1 MAAKKGSVPGK
12 VGGWKLVDFVGAGGQ
27 ASVFLGK
34 KQQLNGTV
42 LEAAIKLIPLDETS
56 VKAAQLLAHES
67 DVLQKL
73 DNPHVARVLD
83 GGYEEFEG
91 NRFAWLATELIKG
104 DDLETEIRK
113 FGPLSKQQWL
123 ELAFDL
129 FSGIAA
135 AHEEGIIHC
144 DIKPGNILRDS
155 RKTVL
160 IDFGY
165 ASFVRISDPGDVM
178 ASTPGYQAPEQLDG
192 EINPEDYEYPVDLF
206 SLGVTLVYSGTGWL
220 PWDLP
225 KDMLEARKNLEIV
238 MSDGRSGVRAKQAA
252 VFAYQNAVSAYLKQL
267 TTTNPRLDGLDADQV
282 RIVAPLLKAN
292 ARMRGTAVDTLKQ
305 IQDLLPEGSSRKL
318 GKSDYAARK
327 AVSPGSMKNLSARA
341 ILQDAKQELVDGF
354 KEGLQSG
361 KGQATAKVVEFAR
374 ETASSPKS
382 FSTALK
388 LSTWLGFL
396 GADRFYLG
404 KYSTALLKLFTYGG
418 YGVWWFLDAK
428 NLAQGKT
435 TDKHGRSLEGQ
446 PDDLAPVRRKIKI
459 TTFVVIPVALASL
472 ITMSILGNEMR
483 KELHPVPNVVG
494 LNLSDAKELLY
505 EFEVVSFDASG
516 SARKVLE
523 TDNWRVCSQD
533 PRYGKLNGID
543 PLTLRVVKVEE
554 DCP

>member
-1 MAAKKGSVPGK
+1 MSARKGAIPSR
-12 VGGWKLVDFVGAGGQ
+12 VGGWKIVDFVGAGGQ

-42 LEAAIKLIPLDETS
+42 LEAAIKLIPLDAS
-56 VKAAQLLAHES
+56 SAKAAQLLAHES

-91 NRFAWLATELIKG
+91 GKFAWLATELIKG

-129 FSGIAA
+129 FSGISA
-135 AHEEGIIHC
+135 AHEEGVIHC

-206 SLGVTLVYSGTGWL
+206 SLGVTLVYAGTGWL

-225 KDMLEARKNLEIV
+225 KDMLEARQELEAV
-238 MSDGRSGVRAKQAA
+238 MKDGRSGVRARQAA
-252 VFAYQNAVSAYLKQL
+252 VHEYRNAVSAYLKQL

-292 ARMRGTAVDTLKQ
+292 ARMRGNAADTLRQ
-305 IQDLLPEGSSRKL
+305 IQELLPEGSSRKT
-318 GKSDYAARK
+318 GKSDYASRK
-327 AVSPGSMKNLSARA
+327 AVSPGSMKNLSAKA
-341 ILQDAKQELVDGF
+341 ILQDAKQEIVDGF

-361 KGQATAKVVEFAR
+361 KEQVANKAVEKLSEVTAA
-374 ETASSPKS
+374 PKS

-388 LSTWLGFL
+388 LSAWLGFL

-404 KYSTALLKLFTYGG
+404 KYGSAILKLGTYGG
-418 YGVWWFLDAK
+418 YGIWWYLDAK
-428 NLAQGKT
+428 HLLQGKT
-435 TDKHGRSLEGQ
+435 KDKFGRELENQ
-446 PDDLAPVRRKIKI
+446 PEDLAPIRRKVRIISLI
-459 TTFVVIPVALASL
+459 TIPVAIASL
-472 ITMSILGNEMR
+472 ATMSYFGGESL
-483 KELHPVPNVVG
+483 KELHPVPSVVG
-494 LNLSDAKELLY
+494 LNLSDAKSMLLD
-505 EFEVVSFDASG
+505 FEVLTFDASG
-516 SARKVLE
+516 SARKVIDDE
-523 TDNWRVCSQD
+523 NWRVCSQD

-543 PLTLRVVKVEE
+543 PLTLRVVQVEE